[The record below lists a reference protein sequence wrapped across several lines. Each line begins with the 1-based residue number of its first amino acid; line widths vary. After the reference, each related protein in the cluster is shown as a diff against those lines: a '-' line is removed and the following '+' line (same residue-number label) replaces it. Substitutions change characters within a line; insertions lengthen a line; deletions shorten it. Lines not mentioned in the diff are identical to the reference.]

1 LHGSAS
7 VPGDKSISHRALLFG
22 AIAEGE
28 GIVHNWLP
36 AEDCQATL
44 KAMRALGVK
53 VEQPSSTELVVHGQ
67 GLRGLQPPNAPI
79 DCQGSGTTMRLLAG
93 ILAGQQFVSTLD
105 GHAGLRQR
113 PMERVATPLRE
124 MGAAVETD
132 GGRPPLTIRGGDLQ
146 GIDYPLPVASAQ
158 VKSAILLAALY
169 AQGQT
174 IVRQPGPAR
183 DHTERMLQ
191 AQGADLAIQ
200 DNVVTV
206 TPRPQPL
213 APCSLTIPAD
223 FSSAAFLLVAAL
235 LVPDASLVLDR
246 IGVNPTRTGLID
258 VLSGMGADIVW
269 LNQAEQAGEPVA
281 DLLVRSSR
289 LQAADVGGE
298 TVVRMI
304 DEFPIL
310 AVASTQAVGQ
320 TQVRDAHELRV
331 KESDRIAAVAT
342 ELRAMG
348 ASIVEHD
355 DGFVVHGPTRLH
367 GAHVHSHGDHRLAMG
382 LAVAGL
388 IAEGETVVEGAEV
401 IADSFPGFVNVMLT
415 LGAELK
421 EE

>member
-1 LHGSAS
+1 
-7 VPGDKSISHRALLFG
+7 VPGDKSISHRALLLG

-28 GIVHNWLP
+28 SIVHNWLP
-36 AEDCQATL
+36 AADCQATL
-44 KAMRALGVK
+44 KAMRALGVTA
-53 VEQPSSTELVVHGQ
+53 EQPSLTELVVHGR

-105 GHAGLRQR
+105 GHAGLRRR
-113 PMERVATPLRE
+113 PMERVAIPLRE

-132 GGRPPLTIRGGDLQ
+132 GGRPPLTITGGDLR
-146 GIDYPLPVASAQ
+146 GIDYLLPVASAQ

-169 AQGQT
+169 AQGHT

-183 DHTERMLQ
+183 DHSERMLR

-206 TPRPQPL
+206 TPHPQPL

-223 FSSAAFLLVAAL
+223 FSSAAFPLMAAL
-235 LVPDASLVLDR
+235 LVPDANLVLEG
-246 IGVNPTRTGLID
+246 IGVNPTRTGLLD
-258 VLSGMGADIVW
+258 VLSGMGAEIVW

-281 DLLVRSSR
+281 DLMVRSSR
-289 LQAADVGGE
+289 LQAAEVGGE

-310 AVASTQAVGQ
+310 AVAATQAEGQ

-348 ASIVEHD
+348 ASIAERD

-388 IAEGETVVEGAEV
+388 IAAGETVVEGAEV
-401 IADSFPGFVNVMLT
+401 IADSFPGFVNLMLT